1 MKLAPW
7 KYLMRMLIGYEEF
20 REEGAV
26 LYTEEQEALGEVNR
40 QDPWMEMIAM
50 GPEILDAEIQYHLYP
65 I

>member
-1 MKLAPW
+1 
-7 KYLMRMLIGYEEF
+7 MRMLIGYEEF

-40 QDPWMEMIAM
+40 QDPWVEIIAM
-50 GPEILDAEIQYHLYP
+50 GPEILDAEIQDHLYP